1 MTALRTMALL
11 GAAAALALGGPAG
24 AASKSFG
31 LTNYERIVLNADFAV
46 EVVAESP
53 LQAVASGPQTALDRV
68 DIRSANGVL
77 TINDRRYAS
86 HRDRSGGAGPVTV
99 RINAARVRAITVIG
113 AGSLSI
119 DRLVGAKVEVDLR
132 GPGSVAVG
140 NITADRLALSMTG
153 NGKMTLA
160 GTVKAADAIVSGAG
174 VLDADKL
181 TTIDLVA
188 NGEGAA
194 DQRYRATRT
203 ARVTQRG
210 VGRIVVAGKAK
221 CTVTNPG
228 IGAVVCNQP

>member
-1 MTALRTMALL
+1 MTAFRTMALL
-11 GAAAALALGGPAG
+11 TAAAALAVGGPAG

-31 LTNYERIVLNADFAV
+31 LTSYERIVLNADFAV
-46 EVVAESP
+46 EVVTRSP
-53 LQAVASGPQTALDRV
+53 LQAVASGSPTALDRV
-68 DIRSANGVL
+68 DVRSADGVL

-86 HRDRSGGAGPVTV
+86 NRDRGNSAGPITI
-99 RINAARVRAITVIG
+99 RINAARVRAILVTG

-119 DRLVGAKVEVDLR
+119 DRLVGAQVDVGLR
-132 GPGSVAVG
+132 GPGSVTVG
-140 NITADRLALSMTG
+140 NISADRLALSMTG

-160 GTVKAADAIVSGAG
+160 GVVKAADASVSGAG

-181 TTIDLVA
+181 TITDLVA

-210 VGRIVVAGKAK
+210 VGRITIAGRAK
-221 CTVTNPG
+221 CTIANPG
-228 IGAVVCNQP
+228 IGTVECNQP